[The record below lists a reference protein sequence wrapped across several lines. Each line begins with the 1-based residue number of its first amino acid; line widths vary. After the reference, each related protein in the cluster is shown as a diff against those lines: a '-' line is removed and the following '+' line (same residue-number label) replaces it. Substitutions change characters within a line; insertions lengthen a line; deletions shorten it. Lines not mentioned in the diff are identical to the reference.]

1 MRRQTVPTDV
11 TISIVNWNTR
21 ALLEQC
27 LGSLSEGVTGICAKI
42 VVVDNS
48 SKDRSVEIVR
58 DRFPQVTLVA
68 NDANL
73 GFARGNN
80 QAYAQAEGRY
90 FLLLNPDT
98 IVRPGSVAAMLQFL
112 DKTPGAAGVTCKL
125 VNPDGTFQ
133 RIYTMLPAWRYVL
146 AVHTVVRAFWPQNP
160 FVRQFYMEDDSF
172 DRVVAVEQPSASC
185 LMIRRAVFPGSV
197 LFDER
202 FPILFNDTDLYRRL
216 QDHGGAF
223 YYLPEGEVVHY
234 RGAGGVGQMGDDGI
248 IDYLI
253 CLVRYYRKHHGW
265 IAASVLWI
273 LLTMSSI
280 LSLTAGIIK
289 VILRLRT
296 VGWLSHEYGRRFRLA
311 RGRERFMYPPGFIP
325 HVPSWPESKGLA
337 S

>member
-1 MRRQTVPTDV
+1 
-11 TISIVNWNTR
+11 
-21 ALLEQC
+21 
-27 LGSLSEGVTGICAKI
+27 
-42 VVVDNS
+42 
-48 SKDRSVEIVR
+48 
-58 DRFPQVTLVA
+58 
-68 NDANL
+68 
-73 GFARGNN
+73 
-80 QAYAQAEGRY
+80 
-90 FLLLNPDT
+90 
-98 IVRPGSVAAMLQFL
+98 
-112 DKTPGAAGVTCKL
+112 
-125 VNPDGTFQ
+125 
-133 RIYTMLPAWRYVL
+133 
-146 AVHTVVRAFWPQNP
+146 
-160 FVRQFYMEDDSF
+160 
-172 DRVVAVEQPSASC
+172 
-185 LMIRRAVFPGSV
+185 MIRRAVFPGSV

>member
-1 MRRQTVPTDV
+1 MPIDV
-11 TISIVNWNTR
+11 TIAIVNWNTR

-27 LGSLSEGVTGICAKI
+27 LASLSEGVMGISAKI
-42 VVVDNS
+42 VVVDNA

-58 DRFPQVTLVA
+58 DRFPQATVMA

-80 QAYAQAEGRY
+80 QAYVQAEGRY

-98 IVRPGSVAAMLQFL
+98 IVRPGSVAVMVQFL
-112 DKTPGAAGVTCKL
+112 DKTPEAAGVTCKL

-133 RIYTMLPAWRYVL
+133 RIYTRLPSWRYVL
-146 AVHTVVRAFWPQNP
+146 AVHTVVRSFWPQNR

-185 LMIRRAVFPGSV
+185 LMIRRSAFPGSV

-216 QDHGGAF
+216 RDQGGRLYF
-223 YYLPEGEVVHY
+223 LPEGEVVHY

-253 CLVRYYRKHHGW
+253 CLVRYYRKHYGW
-265 IAASVLWI
+265 VAASVLWT
-273 LLTMSSI
+273 LLTISSI
-280 LSLTAGIIK
+280 LSLAAGLIK
-289 VILRLRT
+289 VMLGLRT
-296 VGWLSHEYGRRFRLA
+296 VGWLRHEYGRRFRLA
-311 RGRERFMYPPGFIP
+311 RGREQFVYPPGFIP